1 MSFSIA
7 GPNLTKMLLV
17 EAMLRSYS
25 TLLGFDP
32 WPDKDLL
39 ADIGLALEENNPQ
52 KDLSHD
58 KIASFFPSCIIFNN
72 FHSPVSTDLTGLGSV
87 NAAK

>member
-7 GPNLTKMLLV
+7 GPNLTKVLLV

-32 WPDKDLL
+32 CPDKDLL

-52 KDLSHD
+52 KDL
-58 KIASFFPSCIIFNN
+58 KP
-72 FHSPVSTDLTGLGSV
+72 
-87 NAAK
+87 